1 MTSTLFTNARLI
13 DPASGRDEI
22 GNLLV
27 ADGLIAALGP
37 DLGPQ
42 SADKTINC
50 HGHVLAPGLID
61 MAVFACE
68 PGLEH
73 KETLATASQSAAA
86 GGITTIIVMPDTD
99 PIIDEPSLVD
109 FIERRARDTASVHVH
124 PMGALTKGL
133 EGKAMTELG
142 LLSQAGAVAFTQGRK
157 AIMDGEVMRRILEYA
172 AGLGVLIVHHP
183 EDAHLARSGVM
194 NEGELSSR
202 LGLTGIPVEAE
213 LIMVQRDLALAEL
226 TGGRLHFAQ
235 VSCARSLDAI
245 KAAKTRGVAV
255 TCAVSASHLAL
266 NENDI
271 ATYRTFF
278 KTSPPLRSEADRQA
292 MVDGLK
298 DGTIDIVVSAHDP
311 QGPED
316 KRLPFAEAATGAIGL
331 ETLLPVLLELVH
343 NGDLPL
349 TDALACVTSKPA
361 ELLGF
366 EAGHLTEGAPA
377 DLTLIDLETPWIFDA
392 AKVKSKSQNTPF
404 DEAKFQ
410 GRVLMTLVDG
420 KTVFER

>member
-1 MTSTLFTNARLI
+1 MTSTLFVNARLI
-13 DPASGRDEI
+13 DPASKRDEM

-27 ADGLIAALGP
+27 EDGRIKGLGR
-37 DLGPQ
+37 DIGPQ
-42 SADKTINC
+42 DADSTIDCN
-50 HGHVLAPGLID
+50 GNVLTPGLID
-61 MAVFACE
+61 MRVFACE
-68 PGLEH
+68 PGSEH

-99 PIIDEPSLVD
+99 PVIDEPSLVD

-133 EGKAMTELG
+133 EGNTMSELG

-172 AGLGVLIVHHP
+172 SGLGVLVVHHP
-183 EDAHLARSGVM
+183 EDATLASSGVM

-213 LIMVQRDLALAEL
+213 VIMVQRDIALAEL
-226 TGGRLHFAQ
+226 TGARLHFAQ
-235 VSCARSLDAI
+235 VSCARSLEAI
-245 KAAKTRGVAV
+245 KAAKTRGVNV
-255 TCAVSASHLAL
+255 TCAVSAHHLAL

-278 KTSPPLRSEADRQA
+278 KTSPPLRCEADRQA
-292 MVDGLK
+292 MVDGLRE
-298 DGTIDIVVSAHDP
+298 GTIDIVVSSHDP

-316 KRLPFAEAATGAIGL
+316 KRLPFAEAADGAIGL
-331 ETLLPVLLELVH
+331 ESLLPVLLELVH
-343 NGDLPL
+343 KGDIPL
-349 TDALACVTSKPA
+349 ADALATVTCKPA
-361 ELLGF
+361 DLLGF
-366 EAGHLTEGAPA
+366 EAGRLTEGAPA
-377 DLTLIDLETPWIFDA
+377 DLTLLDLETPWIFDA
-392 AKVKSKSQNTPF
+392 DTVKSKSQNSPF